1 MSVAFNYIIGMCHS
15 KCINFG
21 PTNRLNNTSNL
32 GPIPDN
38 EDMGEKRGLIFS
50 DLIYLY
56 YLNM

>member
-1 MSVAFNYIIGMCHS
+1 MCHS

-21 PTNRLNNTSNL
+21 PTNRLNNTYNL

-50 DLIYLY
+50 DLI
-56 YLNM
+56 